1 MDVFKEYIVK
11 RELSQGEK
19 TSKIFTIA
27 ASVALAAFFI
37 LLTFNTTLTL
47 FGFVFAGLSI
57 FIGYQLITKLFV
69 EYEYIL
75 TNADLDIDKIV
86 NQAKR
91 NRLCTIDLHK
101 VSEYGVVNGDFAVGE
116 DETLVKAG
124 ANNPELTDYY
134 LRFTHREFG
143 KGVLVFT
150 PSTEMTQLMKPF
162 FPRNAVNKL

>member
-1 MDVFKEYIVK
+1 M
-11 RELSQGEK
+11 
-19 TSKIFTIA
+19 
-27 ASVALAAFFI
+27 
-37 LLTFNTTLTL
+37 
-47 FGFVFAGLSI
+47 FAGLSI

-75 TNADLDIDKIV
+75 TNADLDIDKII

-150 PSTEMTQLMKPF
+150 PSTEMAQLMKPF

>member
-27 ASVALAAFFI
+27 AAVALAAFFI

-47 FGFVFAGLSI
+47 FGFVLAGLSI

-75 TNADLDIDKIV
+75 TNADLDIDKII

-91 NRLCTIDLHK
+91 NRL
-101 VSEYGVVNGDFAVGE
+101 
-116 DETLVKAG
+116 
-124 ANNPELTDYY
+124 
-134 LRFTHREFG
+134 
-143 KGVLVFT
+143 
-150 PSTEMTQLMKPF
+150 
-162 FPRNAVNKL
+162 